1 MHNFWIDVTIPH
13 FGVSSMLESSFKS
26 NSKHNRLFFPGN
38 FDQMQ
43 NVYLYGNM
51 SRFRCHF
58 EIDLIIGHQSQGAF
72 GTFLENQVIFGSF
85 QALQHWQQLDA
96 ACTGALKKSQKQPN
110 FPKMCQMHPSSDV
123 QLRKLIFDYKF
134 RNQK

>member
-1 MHNFWIDVTIPH
+1 MHNFWIHVTIPH

-85 QALQHWQQLDA
+85 QALQHWQQPA
-96 ACTGALKKSQKQPN
+96 AANKLSLV
-110 FPKMCQMHPSSDV
+110 HSDV
-123 QLRKLIFDYKF
+123 DSYLNIRSFQREPKVPKF
-134 RNQK
+134 SKYVPNAP